1 MGRNFRPSLCEC
13 HMDMNDDRDMYAG
26 ELKELLRE
34 NLSRIIAGEYSAH
47 KTDPIFITRE
57 SYPNKTRIDNL
68 PLYPQEI
75 PQVILSWAKLDPKLK
90 RAPEDVLVLDLE
102 TTGLGRGGTL
112 AFMIGLG
119 YYEGGEFFVEQLFLP
134 DPDAEEH
141 SFERLQELCE
151 SHSLLITFNGKS
163 FDLPVLESR
172 LLYHQIWLD
181 LRKMEHLDLLHIAR
195 RLWKRKLPSCA
206 LETIEYYVL
215 GQIRDQEL
223 DIEGGDIP
231 QTYYHYLM
239 TGEADLIKRIFVH
252 NHHDILHT
260 AALFALICD
269 SCVYPPVSGMDPRI
283 DYHAL
288 ARLYLSQ
295 NQAHIARQILIDMLA
310 QGMVTPDALY
320 ELGLIYKR
328 DKQYSEALDS
338 FQIAADL
345 QHPLA
350 MVECAKLYEKMKHYD
365 PALNLSKRV
374 LSLEEGRYKPNARL
388 ISELEKRIFRLEKKI
403 AKSLQSLTSPQ
414 EKE

>member
-1 MGRNFRPSLCEC
+1 
-13 HMDMNDDRDMYAG
+13 MDMNEDRDMYSQ

-34 NLSRIIAGEYSAH
+34 SISRMIPGEYSPH
-47 KTDPIFITRE
+47 KDDPIYITRE
-57 SYPNKTRIDNL
+57 SYPMQTKIDNL
-68 PLYPQEI
+68 PLYPQAI
-75 PQVILSWAKLDPKLK
+75 PPVILSWAKLDPELE
-90 RAPEDVLVLDLE
+90 RLQEDILVLDLE

-119 YYEGGEFFVEQLFLP
+119 YYENGEFIVEQLFLP

-172 LLYHQIWLD
+172 LLYHQIWLN
-181 LRKMEHLDLLHIAR
+181 LRNLEHLDLLHIAR

-215 GQIRDQEL
+215 GHIRDREL

-231 QTYYHYLM
+231 QTYFHYLM
-239 TGEADLIKRIFVH
+239 TGEADLIQRIFVH

-269 SCVYPPVSGMDPRI
+269 SCHYPPESGMDPRI

-295 NQAHIARQILIDMLA
+295 GQHDIAKRILIDMLA
-310 QGMVTPDALY
+310 QGMISAEVLY

-328 DKQYSEALDS
+328 GQELEQALES
-338 FQIAADL
+338 FEIAADL
-345 QHPLA
+345 QHPPSML
-350 MVECAKLYEKMKHYD
+350 ECAKLYEKKKLLEL
-365 PALNLSKRV
+365 ALSLSQRM
-374 LSLEEGRYKPNARL
+374 LSLETGRYRPNDRL
-388 ISELEKRIFRLEKKI
+388 ISKLEKRISRLQRKI
-403 AKSLQSLTSPQ
+403 AKSLKAPASQDKQSI
-414 EKE
+414 